1 MLFMKF
7 FFKKSLAF
15 LIAALMLVSFCGCK
29 KNKADDLYSE
39 YIVNEN
45 GEIVKEDGTKV
56 ESKESKSG
64 KQTNSKGTKASN
76 SNTTTAED
84 DFMDTLDIENYT
96 KKNKSLESR
105 VKELQNAI
113 SALGGSYPALSL
125 SKVKGST
132 KEKAKALKGN
142 NTALNQAVTSLTNTL
157 VTLGRNS
164 VKNGVTGDLN
174 SAYSWAKTAFSGK
187 KLIALT
193 FDDHPAE
200 ITSYLLDGLKSRN
213 VAAVFFVIGRNIKA
227 NSNSSAL
234 LTRMKNEGHVIGNHT
249 QNHIPLYRKYITNTT
264 TVLDPVK
271 EVTDCSNLI
280 KQNAGGYNS
289 FLLRVPGFI
298 YKTPSSLPA
307 GAEPNGIYNPASLS
321 RDTKNFLVDS
331 TQIKV
336 NEGADTETVYNQLLS
351 AKDGSIIIIH
361 PKYNLVDAAFKLIDK
376 YKDDGYEFVT
386 VPELIM
392 AKAGKIEYAK
402 AYRTPTE
409 FANIG

>member
-1 MLFMKF
+1 MKITL
-7 FFKKSLAF
+7 KKSFAF
-15 LIAALMLVSFCGCK
+15 LIAVLMLVSFCGCK
-29 KNKADDLYSE
+29 KNKSDDLYSE

-45 GEIVKEDGTKV
+45 GEVVKEDGTIV
-56 ESKESKSG
+56 ENKESKSG
-64 KQTNSKGTKASN
+64 KQTNSNGTKASN
-76 SNTTTAED
+76 STAGTAED

-125 SKVKGST
+125 SEVKGST

-187 KLIALT
+187 KLISLT

-213 VAAVFFVIGRNIKA
+213 VAAVFFVIGRNINA
-227 NSNSSAL
+227 TSNSSAL

-249 QNHIPLYRKYITNTT
+249 QNHVPLYRKYLTNTT
-264 TVLDPVK
+264 TILDPVK

-298 YKTPSSLPA
+298 YRTPSPLPA

-321 RDTKNFLVDS
+321 KETKNVLVDS
-331 TQIKV
+331 TSLKI
-336 NEGADTETVYNQLLS
+336 NEDGETDSIYNQLLN

-361 PKYNLVDAAFKLIDK
+361 PKYNLVDAVFKFIDT
-376 YKDDGYEFVT
+376 YKAEGFKFVT

-402 AYRTPTE
+402 AYKTPTE